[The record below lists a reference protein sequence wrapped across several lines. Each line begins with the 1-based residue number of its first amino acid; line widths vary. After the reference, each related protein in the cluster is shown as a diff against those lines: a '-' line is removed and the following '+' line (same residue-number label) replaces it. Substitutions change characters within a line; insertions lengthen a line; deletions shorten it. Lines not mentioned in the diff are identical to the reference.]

1 MKPLGL
7 YIHIPFCKAKCI
19 YCDFYSLPRAEEQ
32 MDAYVAALRRDIAK
46 RTEAA
51 DAYTVDTVYFGGGT
65 PTCLPPEVLCGLLA
79 TVLSRY
85 NVAEN
90 AEITTECNPGT
101 VTPGDLV
108 KLREGGFNRLSMGL
122 QSAQAGELRALGR
135 LHSFADFAETFRAAR
150 AAGFANLSADVMFGI
165 PHQTAES
172 FADTLEKLCDLR
184 PDHVSAYALTV
195 EEGTPFGRRGA
206 AALNLPDE
214 EAVRDMYLGMVEFL
228 GKRGLAQYEISN
240 FARAGYESR
249 HNLKYWTLGEYAGFG
264 PGAHSDF
271 GGVRYGYTRDLDG
284 YLAGR
289 LDLAESETISAQE
302 REMEYIMLRL
312 RTVQGIDTRE
322 FESRFR
328 QRFGPLDAILD
339 TCAAHGLAQRTDTGW
354 RLTPKGFLVSNRII
368 GDLQEELHREKAQ
381 RLARAA
387 QGDYRVL
394 E

>member
-1 MKPLGL
+1 MPTLGL
-7 YIHIPFCKAKCI
+7 YLHIPFCRSKCL
-19 YCDFYSLPRAEEQ
+19 YCDFCSIPHAAGER
-32 MDAYVAALRRDIAK
+32 MVAY
-46 RTEAA
+46 A
-51 DAYTVDTVYFGGGT
+51 DAMERDLLARAGDCRDDTVDTVYFGGGT

-79 TVLSRY
+79 PVLSRY
-85 NVAEN
+85 NVAGD

-135 LHSFADFAETFRAAR
+135 LHSFAEFAETFRAAR
-150 AAGFANLSADVMFGI
+150 AAGFANISADVMFGI
-165 PHQTAES
+165 PNQTAES

-214 EAVRDMYLGMVEFL
+214 EAVRGMYLGMAEFL

-249 HNLKYWTLGEYAGFG
+249 HNLKYWTLGEYLGFG
-264 PGAHSDF
+264 PAAYSDF
-271 GGVRYGYTRDLDG
+271 GGARFGNSRDLDG

-289 LDLAESETISAQE
+289 DITAECERPSEKTRTSE
-302 REMEYIMLRL
+302 RVMLGLRL
-312 RTVQGIDTRE
+312 TR
-322 FESRFR
+322 
-328 QRFGPLDAILD
+328 GLDAKTLGSARCAVLD
-339 TCAAHGLAQRTDTGW
+339 RYIPAGLVKRAGDRYAM
-354 RLTPKGFLVSNRII
+354 TPEGMLVSNAI
-368 GDLQEELHREKAQ
+368 LSELVDFSEDSSVK
-381 RLARAA
+381 
-387 QGDYRVL
+387 
-394 E
+394 

>member
-1 MKPLGL
+1 MPTLGL
-7 YIHIPFCKAKCI
+7 YLHIPFCRSKCL
-19 YCDFYSLPRAEEQ
+19 YCDFCSIPHAAEERMVAYADAMERDLLARAE
-32 MDAYVAALRRDIAK
+32 DCRD
-46 RTEAA
+46 
-51 DAYTVDTVYFGGGT
+51 DTVDTVYFGGGT
-65 PTCLPPEVLCGLLA
+65 PTCLPPEVLCGFLA

-214 EAVRDMYLGMVEFL
+214 EAVREMYLGMVEFL

-240 FARAGYESR
+240 FARPGHEGR
-249 HNLKYWTLGEYAGFG
+249 HNLLYWNCNDYWGIGPAAHSCVDNVRRFWPGDVQGFIDGTIHEEIEGDCTAEDYLLMQLRLTCGLDLEEYARR
-264 PGAHSDF
+264 
-271 GGVRYGYTRDLDG
+271 GGHFTAAQQAFMRQCVTHGYAVWEG
-284 YLAGR
+284 
-289 LDLAESETISAQE
+289 SS
-302 REMEYIMLRL
+302 
-312 RTVQGIDTRE
+312 
-322 FESRFR
+322 F
-328 QRFGPLDAILD
+328 
-339 TCAAHGLAQRTDTGW
+339 
-354 RLTPKGFLVSNRII
+354 RLTPAGMVVQNAILT
-368 GDLQEELHREKAQ
+368 ELI
-381 RLARAA
+381 
-387 QGDYRVL
+387 
-394 E
+394 